1 MRRADAGLSS
11 FHSLDALK
19 DAMEASQE
27 QSDPPRVSASAAPS
41 ATAPSALSSASSSSR
56 PPRHVGESAMPTT
69 GDPVPTGAT
78 TSEQLPAASP
88 TPEDLARQLAG
99 FTVAAQQPPTATA
112 TATATA
118 PRRVEPHTQMQEQPE
133 QEEEWLLKEIHWPP
147 LPPTPAAA
155 SAPPPTTSLGPQVQG
170 SATASS
176 GPGFST
182 DPALKVKIICQNEN
196 GPCSLIALCT
206 SALPFRLESPSPDL
220 AHAVG
225 IVQATSSSCATT
237 YTSPLAANPSPT
249 RTSRT
254 SSPTTFSRY
263 PPPPPPPPPLP
274 QCRSRPSFPSCPKLA
289 TA

>member
-1 MRRADAGLSS
+1 MRSADAGLSS

-27 QSDPPRVSASAAPS
+27 QPDPPRPSASAAPS
-41 ATAPSALSSASSSSR
+41 ATAPSALSSSALSSSR
-56 PPRHVGESAMPTT
+56 PSRHVGESTTTTT

-99 FTVAAQQPPTATA
+99 FTVAAQQP
-112 TATATA
+112 
-118 PRRVEPHTQMQEQPE
+118 RRVERHTQEQEQQE

-155 SAPPPTTSLGPQVQG
+155 SAPPPPTTRSLGPRVQG

-176 GPGFST
+176 SEPGFST

-220 AHAVG
+220 PHAVG
-225 IVQATSSSCATT
+225 IVQATSSSCVTT
-237 YTSPLAANPSPT
+237 YTSHRAANPSPT
-249 RTSRT
+249 RTCRT

-274 QCRSRPSFPSCPKLA
+274 PCRSRPSCLSCPKLA